1 MQTLEIQSTPTHYF
15 IEVERATL
23 RLGPMVLQRAGKPV
37 GAFMGTSLTQRFESL
52 ASEWRAETSHFSSTT
67 KIVLH
72 PSYQRIIGLGPAAI
86 GLILQ
91 DLQQTHDHWF
101 WALDAITGVN
111 PISTE
116 DAGDVDKMAQAWLR
130 WGQREGYL

>member
-1 MQTLEIQSTPTHYF
+1 MHTLEIKSTTTHYL
-15 IEVERATL
+15 IEVERAIL
-23 RLGPMVLQRAGKPV
+23 RQGPMVLQRAGKPV
-37 GAFMGTSLTQRFESL
+37 GAFVGTSLTQRFESL
-52 ASEWRAETSHFSSTT
+52 ASQWRAETSHFSSTT

-91 DLQQTHDHWF
+91 DLQQTHGHWF
-101 WALDAITGVN
+101 WALSAITGAD

-116 DAGDVDKMAQAWLR
+116 DAGDVDKMAQAWVN